1 MGGTINQRTTGGPF
15 CCISVEYHGSTVIL
29 TSIRTSSRHVFFGI
43 SHQGVV
49 LDVSSEVGTKPLILL
64 AKSCPID
71 PWIGL
76 REDLQE
82 TVSTPES
89 LKCPTNSGP
98 LKLGEL
104 RML

>member
-64 AKSCPID
+64 
-71 PWIGL
+71 

>member
-1 MGGTINQRTTGGPF
+1 MF
-15 CCISVEYHGSTVIL
+15 
-29 TSIRTSSRHVFFGI
+29 FFGI

-71 PWIGL
+71 QWIGL